1 MRKLIEA
8 RPVRA
13 LLRNNDAG
21 IVAAAVLLF
30 LILAMSSD
38 GFLSAYNFKTVSR
51 NVGFWVLVALA
62 QAFVVVVG
70 GMNLSV
76 GAIGGLAT
84 ITTGYL
90 IERLGL
96 PGTVAGGAAILVGV
110 AAGGMNGWIITK
122 FKINAFVTTL
132 ATMFI
137 FTGLVH
143 GISGGYAYTN
153 IPKEFKFLG
162 QQSFLG
168 LSSVF
173 WVMAVALVM
182 VHMLF
187 HYTVL
192 GRRLLAVGGNLEA
205 SRLSGINTDR
215 IQMMAHIFSG
225 GLAAFAAV
233 LWVSK
238 NGSAQPAT
246 GQFWLLPSFAVAI
259 VGGTALTGG
268 RISALGI
275 LMGGIIIVLIR
286 NGLIMLNVNTYY
298 EQTFLGLIIL
308 LAVGVDRIREI
319 YREKLRA

>member
-1 MRKLIEA
+1 
-8 RPVRA
+8 
-13 LLRNNDAG
+13 
-21 IVAAAVLLF
+21 VLLF
-30 LILAMSSD
+30 LIFAVSSD

-51 NVGFWVLVALA
+51 NVGFWVIVALA

-90 IERLGL
+90 IERQGL
-96 PGTVAGGAAILVGV
+96 PGTVAGGAAVLVGIT
-110 AAGGMNGWIITK
+110 AGGLNGWIITK

-143 GISGGYAYTN
+143 GISGGYAYTK

-162 QQSFLG
+162 QQMFLG
-168 LSSVF
+168 ISSVF
-173 WVMAVALVM
+173 WVMAVVLVI
-182 VHMLF
+182 VHVMF
-187 HYTVL
+187 NHTVL

-215 IQMMAHIFSG
+215 ILMAANLLSG

-246 GQFWLLPSFAVAI
+246 GAFWLLPSFAVAI
-259 VGGTALTGG
+259 VGGTSLTGG
-268 RISALGI
+268 RISALGL

-308 LAVGVDRIREI
+308 LAVGVDRVREI
-319 YREKLRA
+319 YGGKLRG